1 MRIGILGE
9 FDGLGKPN
17 SHELMASQL
26 ERYGIEVSRIRANR
40 PLASHIQA
48 IRCCDA
54 VYGIAYG
61 FSYRF
66 FAMVRVLG
74 KRSVNH
80 WVGTDVWRTISN
92 PAEARLA
99 RLTNFFVDKQLAVA
113 PHLAV
118 ELASAG
124 LQVEVVPIVPFL
136 KMPGLRSAQAGQIR
150 ALAYLPDERP
160 DFYGAD
166 IIYELAKEF
175 AHLPFAVVTGTG
187 SGQARLPNLEY
198 LGYVP
203 NIDEVYEQASILIRM
218 TKHDGLPRMVL
229 EGLARGYQVIYSH
242 GFPYCHQASDLGE
255 ATSCLAQIIVD
266 GCPVNYDGRRYVLEH
281 YDQQLAIEQLVTAL
295 QR

>member
-1 MRIGILGE
+1 MRVGILGE
-9 FDGLGKPN
+9 FDSAGKPN
-17 SHELMASQL
+17 NAELMASQL

-40 PLASHIQA
+40 PLGSHVQA
-48 IRCCDA
+48 LRRCDA
-54 VYGIAYG
+54 VYSIAYG

-66 FAMVRVLG
+66 FALVKVLG

-80 WVGTDVWRTISN
+80 WVGTDVWGTISN
-92 PAEARLA
+92 PAKARLA

-118 ELASAG
+118 ELASVG

-136 KMPGLRSAQAGQIR
+136 KVPRLRSAQAGQIR

-160 DFYGAD
+160 DFYGGD

-175 AHLPFAVVTGTG
+175 THLPFAVVTGTG
-187 SGQARLPNLEY
+187 RAQTRLPNLEY

-203 NIDEVYEQASILIRM
+203 DIDEVYERASILIRM

-229 EGLARGYQVIYSH
+229 EGLARGYQVIYKH
-242 GFPYCHQASDLGE
+242 EFPHCHQASNLGE
-255 ATSCLAQIIVD
+255 ATRCLAQITAD
-266 GCPVNYDGRRYVLEH
+266 GCPINYDGRRYVLEH
-281 YDQQLAIEQLVTAL
+281 YDQQLAIEQLVAAL
-295 QR
+295 RQ